1 MPTKPKQQRYAIPKG
16 GTPMATNLVN
26 QWRVVKITV
35 TPTVAD
41 SNSKNIAILFRNE
54 LSLAEKEER
63 ALIPNDTL
71 SDYISYLGWFCDK
84 FDAAYTPNDFECS

>member
-1 MPTKPKQQRYAIPKG
+1 
-16 GTPMATNLVN
+16 MATNLID

-54 LSLAEKEER
+54 LSRVEKEEK
-63 ALIPNDTL
+63 ALIPTATL
-71 SDYISYLGWFCDK
+71 ADYLLYLDWFCNK
-84 FDAAYTPNDFECS
+84 YDALYTPNDFECS